1 MAILLEALT
10 AVLMGMRTI
19 DVLKGGGFMIP
30 AWTGILI
37 FIAGT
42 CAGYLMLALF
52 SANNDD
58 RGKRK

>member
-1 MAILLEALT
+1 MIS
-10 AVLMGMRTI
+10 I
-19 DVLKGGGFMIP
+19 NVLKGGGFLIT

-52 SANNDD
+52 SANDDD